1 MSRIGAVLFLA
12 MLAFCQVV
20 RSQDTNE
27 VLLFSAQ
34 HCPDCE
40 AVKRWWHEHP
50 EHTADFRLK
59 VLDSEQIAN
68 FEFLIKLEEKLGIKG
83 GSTLTALY
91 YRDTLLY
98 GTNIVPNLP
107 ELLQRVGKP
116 ATTTNGEAVSLSRE
130 GAAEHVTNVTTGAP
144 TDAHK
149 EPVYLAY
156 FFIPGCRHCSRAEIA
171 LKHLETLILN
181 LRVDRYD
188 ITIPENRTRLEIVL
202 DRLKLGGDAKSHVP
216 LVVWNGG
223 WISGTELSPS
233 TFADTLNKS
242 AGSGLP
248 FWRQIDERQ
257 IREAS
262 RKINRSFW
270 SISIF
275 TIVWAGLLDGLNPC
289 AFATIIFLI
298 SYLALAGR
306 TRGQMAVTG
315 LSFGFGVFACYFL
328 IGLGLLRALSFVQRF
343 HWISTLIY
351 GIMAVIAV
359 GLFIGTIRDLVILK
373 RDRAYKM
380 KMGLSAH
387 MKQRIHSVI
396 RSRINATGIV
406 IAAITMGFLVSVLEL
421 ACTGQIYFP
430 TLILMNSTQMSGQ
443 SVLALFGYN
452 VAFILPLLVVTA
464 MAVLGVTSQAM
475 AKFAEKHVVWTKS
488 LMAAFFLAI
497 AVFMVVLLVPT

>member
-1 MSRIGAVLFLA
+1 MSRTRAVLFLVI
-12 MLAFCQVV
+12 LACCQVV
-20 RSQDTNE
+20 RSQGTNE
-27 VLLFSAQ
+27 MLLFSAQ

-40 AVKRWWHEHP
+40 AVKQWWREHP
-50 EHTADFRLK
+50 ELTAGYRLK
-59 VLDSEQIAN
+59 ILDSEQIET
-68 FEFLIKLEEKLGIKG
+68 FEFLIKLEEKLGVKG

-91 YRDTLLY
+91 YKDTLLY

-107 ELLQRVGKP
+107 ELLQRAGKP
-116 ATTTNGEAVSLSRE
+116 VTTANDGQAGLSRKGVAE
-130 GAAEHVTNVTTGAP
+130 RGANVTTTGTSA
-144 TDAHK
+144 DARK
-149 EPVYLAY
+149 EPVYLGY
-156 FFIPGCRHCSRAEIA
+156 FFIPGCRYCSRVEIA
-171 LKHLETLILN
+171 LKHLEALVPN

-188 ITIPENRTRLEIVL
+188 ITTPKDRTRLDIVL

-233 TFADTLNKS
+233 SFADTLNKS
-242 AGSGLP
+242 AGPP

-306 TRGQMAVTG
+306 TRGQMVVTG

-343 HWISTLIY
+343 HWISPLIY
-351 GIMAVIAV
+351 GMMAVIAV
-359 GLFIGTIRDLVILK
+359 GLFFGTIRDLVILK
-373 RDRAYKM
+373 RDGVYKM
-380 KMGLSAH
+380 KMGLSPY

-406 IAAITMGFLVSVLEL
+406 AAAITMGFLVSVLEL

-430 TLILMNSTQMSGQ
+430 TLILINSTQMSGR
-443 SVLALFGYN
+443 SVLALLGYN

-497 AVFMVVLLVPT
+497 AVFMVILLVPG